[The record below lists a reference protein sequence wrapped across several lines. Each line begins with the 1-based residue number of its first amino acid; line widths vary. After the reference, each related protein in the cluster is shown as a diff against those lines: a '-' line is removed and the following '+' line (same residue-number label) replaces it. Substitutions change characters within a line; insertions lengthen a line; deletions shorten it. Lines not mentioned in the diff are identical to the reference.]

1 MGYSPAAYLP
11 AAYLQATRLWVAP
24 LLALLSLAG
33 ASTACAGAVED
44 CNQVR
49 DLDRQ
54 LRGCTAY
61 IRSRP
66 DQPANEA
73 TALFNRANIY
83 ARQGR
88 YQLAFADYRRALEL
102 DPSNPLIPYNLGNA
116 YLDSGQPSRA
126 AEAFTQ
132 ALALDLGFA
141 FAYLNRGIARE
152 RLGDVAGADQDFRRT
167 LELDPTAEQARRH
180 LARLRTQCTANRTSP
195 ACAGLR

>member
-1 MGYSPAAYLP
+1 MRSSLAAS
-11 AAYLQATRLWVAP
+11 LQAKPLWFALPLP
-24 LLALLSLAG
+24 LLILVG
-33 ASTACAGAVED
+33 ASIACAGPVED

-49 DLDRQ
+49 DPDRQ

-66 DQPANEA
+66 DQPANVA

-88 YQLAFADYRRALEL
+88 YALAFADYRRALEL

-116 YLDSGQPSRA
+116 YLDSGQPSAA

-132 ALALDLGFA
+132 ALTLDQGFA
-141 FAYLNRGIARE
+141 FAHLNRGIARE
-152 RLGDVAGADQDFRRT
+152 RLGDVAGAAEDFRRT
-167 LELDPTAEQARRH
+167 LELDPTAEQAHRH
-180 LARLRTQCTANRTSP
+180 LTRLRTQCTANRATP
-195 ACAGLR
+195 ACAGLH